1 MPFLWMRYLPCTTEQ
16 GGRRGEADAADEAS
30 RPPLHEVR
38 CHAPGWPWGVCI
50 TGQSHLRCVGR
61 QKGSPHDSTR
71 SISGFNEMDP
81 PLCGSAFM
89 SHNGSSSQT
98 QP

>member
-1 MPFLWMRYLPCTTEQ
+1 MNTTQAGDRVENLAVYLSP
-16 GGRRGEADAADEAS
+16 ADNCEG
-30 RPPLHEVR
+30 PL
-38 CHAPGWPWGVCI
+38 
-50 TGQSHLRCVGR
+50 L
-61 QKGSPHDSTR
+61 
-71 SISGFNEMDP
+71 GFNEMDP

>member
-1 MPFLWMRYLPCTTEQ
+1 VGYRFQ
-16 GGRRGEADAADEAS
+16 RGS
-30 RPPLHEVR
+30 
-38 CHAPGWPWGVCI
+38 
-50 TGQSHLRCVGR
+50 
-61 QKGSPHDSTR
+61 
-71 SISGFNEMDP
+71 NEMDP